1 LLAVLLIGEAVFGL
15 PGLVAAP
22 LYCAYVKKELQATRL
37 V

>member
-1 LLAVLLIGEAVFGL
+1 VFGL

-22 LYCAYVKKELQATRL
+22 LFYAYVKKELQAARL